1 LKIAGQEHPD
11 RHRPAEDI
19 KQWMAPAVDTQL
31 NQLFH
36 TQFHQISPSSLLCQ
50 AGSSDSVLSKPPRTG
65 LPLLDATSHHIRDD
79 R

>member
-11 RHRPAEDI
+11 RHRPAEGI

-36 TQFHQISPSSLLCQ
+36 TQFHHKTLWPQLI
-50 AGSSDSVLSKPPRTG
+50 GSDEAANKRSGKTRP
-65 LPLLDATSHHIRDD
+65 TSTAFSY
-79 R
+79 